1 MENHHPGDAD
11 SPDSPI
17 GKQLIKDL
25 KRPERRSTHIAP
37 DVA

>member
-11 SPDSPI
+11 SPDSRI

-25 KRPERRSTHIAP
+25 KLPECRGKQIALY
-37 DVA
+37 VA